1 MANSLF
7 KIYHIKDF
15 RNFSNLE
22 MARRREIR
30 KKNSYLTSLDFRVE
44 ICHVKEK
51 LDGYVDVPTFVQI
64 LVKNELR

>member
-1 MANSLF
+1 
-7 KIYHIKDF
+7 
-15 RNFSNLE
+15 
-22 MARRREIR
+22 MARRKEIR